1 MGEKKV
7 QLTNFVT
14 AAFSPHVRNSWL
26 PNPGNFCLWNPESGA
41 LESGIPLTKNPESTT
56 VLDSLTWRMGG
67 GADGGDGGRCFQLL
81 CTCFINILWLTI
93 SRCTVT
99 QKEPKNEK
107 KMRLDKEDMRISKI
121 SLKGK
126 NFRNLITFIRKKKRK
141 IVEKEIANLHFY
153 FGQCDKMLSNV
164 SSNQRSKL

>member
-14 AAFSPHVRNSWL
+14 AAFSPHVRNSWF
-26 PNPGNFCLWNPESGA
+26 PNPGNFCVWNPGTWALESGIQ
-41 LESGIPLTKNPESTT
+41 LKESGIPLTKNPESSTLNPKSTARNLEPKT

-67 GADGGDGGRCFQLL
+67 GTKR
-81 CTCFINILWLTI
+81 
-93 SRCTVT
+93 T
-99 QKEPKNEK
+99 QERK
-107 KMRLDKEDMRISKI
+107 KMRLDKEDMKISKI

-126 NFRNLITFIRKKKRK
+126 NFRNLITFMRKKKRK
-141 IVEKEIANLHFY
+141 IVEKEIAHLHFY